1 MTMAQLSSDARP
13 GLAPGVRLTFDK
25 ARDRW
30 VVLAPERVLV
40 PDETALEILQR
51 CDGAKQVD
59 AIVDELA
66 TAYSADPSTTRS
78 WRPGTRGTS
87 SSRRRATTGRTTTRS
102 PTIRR
107 TTTSTTSSP
116 SRPPTATT
124 TWPASRTTAP
134 RRSI

>member
-1 MTMAQLSSDARP
+1 MPQLSNEARP

-66 TAYSADPSTTRS
+66 RTYSAD
-78 WRPGTRGTS
+78 
-87 SSRRRATTGRTTTRS
+87 RREIEHDVRDLLGGLIEKR
-102 PTIRR
+102 IL
-107 TTTSTTSSP
+107 
-116 SRPPTATT
+116 TA
-124 TWPASRTTAP
+124 
-134 RRSI
+134 

>member
-1 MTMAQLSSDARP
+1 MTMPHWSSETCP

-51 CDGAKQVD
+51 CNGATQLD

-66 TAYSADPSTTRS
+66 SAYSADRSEIEHDVRDLLASLIEKRIVTT
-78 WRPGTRGTS
+78 
-87 SSRRRATTGRTTTRS
+87 
-102 PTIRR
+102 
-107 TTTSTTSSP
+107 
-116 SRPPTATT
+116 
-124 TWPASRTTAP
+124 
-134 RRSI
+134 

>member
-1 MTMAQLSSDARP
+1 MTIPQLSSDARP

-51 CDGAKQVD
+51 CNGTTQVD

-66 TAYSADPSTTRS
+66 TAYSEIEHDVKDLLASLIEKR
-78 WRPGTRGTS
+78 
-87 SSRRRATTGRTTTRS
+87 
-102 PTIRR
+102 IV
-107 TTTSTTSSP
+107 
-116 SRPPTATT
+116 TA
-124 TWPASRTTAP
+124 
-134 RRSI
+134 

>member
-1 MTMAQLSSDARP
+1 MTIPQLSSEACP

-51 CDGAKQVD
+51 CNGSTQVD

-66 TAYSADPSTTRS
+66 TAYSADRS
-78 WRPGTRGTS
+78 EIEHDVKDLLASLIEKR
-87 SSRRRATTGRTTTRS
+87 
-102 PTIRR
+102 IV
-107 TTTSTTSSP
+107 
-116 SRPPTATT
+116 TA
-124 TWPASRTTAP
+124 
-134 RRSI
+134 